1 MTPSLAQSPALPAD
15 DVERRVREFIAS
27 NFYVT
32 DPQLLEADAP
42 LVENGIIDSTGV
54 LEVISFLET
63 EYGIKI
69 GDEELVPE
77 NLGSIGRIG
86 SFVARKRGAAAA
98 A

>member
-1 MTPSLAQSPALPAD
+1 MTPSLAKSPALPAD
-15 DVERRVREFIAS
+15 DVQRRVGEFIAS
-27 NFYVT
+27 NFFVT
-32 DPQLLEADAP
+32 DAALLQADAP

-86 SFVARKRGAAAA
+86 AFVARKRGAAAA